1 MLSLY
6 CTAVGFVTKNEEY
19 SPKENVPNGRYL
31 KNLILPKVVNN
42 IK

>member
-19 SPKENVPNGRYL
+19 NPKENAPNGRYL
-31 KNLILPKVVNN
+31 KNLILQKVVNN